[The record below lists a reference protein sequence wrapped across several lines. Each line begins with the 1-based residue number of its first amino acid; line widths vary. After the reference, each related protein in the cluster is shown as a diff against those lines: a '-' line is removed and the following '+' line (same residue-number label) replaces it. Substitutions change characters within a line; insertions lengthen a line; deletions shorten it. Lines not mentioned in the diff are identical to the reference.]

1 MTVLE
6 AARTILETAG
16 TILEAKV
23 MEEVILRRANIV
35 SSQVKLGAMPVA
47 MEKLI
52 RGLTRMEEKLL
63 VKRERW

>member
-23 MEEVILRRANIV
+23 MEEVILTRANIA
-35 SSQVKLGAMPVA
+35 SSQVNLGAMPVA
-47 MEKLI
+47 MGKLI